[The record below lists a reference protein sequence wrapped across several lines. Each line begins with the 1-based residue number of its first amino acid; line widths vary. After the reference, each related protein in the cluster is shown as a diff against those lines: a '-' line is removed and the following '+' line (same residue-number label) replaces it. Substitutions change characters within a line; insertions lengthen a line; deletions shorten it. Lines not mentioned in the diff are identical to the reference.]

1 MAELSCF
8 VIQGFGPKTDYTDGR
23 VLNLDASYEV
33 IKQAVQEAGLQCVRA
48 DEIVHSGTIDVP
60 MYERLLQADLVIA
73 DLSTYNVNAAFE
85 LGVRY
90 ALRPCTT
97 IVIAEDQFKSPF
109 DIAHI
114 VIRRYKHLGEDIGA
128 REARRFKEELVTAI
142 RALLPAPRTDSPVY
156 TLLPQLRPPLAPVV
170 APVSA
175 PASAPTPAPAPAST
189 AEADTAAPGSA
200 PAPAPETAIAESLE
214 VGVLLEIDFAT
225 DASAP
230 RAAPL
235 LPGSALSAR
244 DWLDRARA
252 AVNEHRYADAIEAW
266 SALLKLHPG
275 DSHATQQLA
284 LATYKARQPDAES
297 ALAAARELLRPLHP
311 GTTNN
316 PETVALWG
324 AIHRRLW
331 EIAHRSEDLFQAI
344 AAYERGFMLKQDHF
358 NGTSLGF
365 LLIVRALVSARAG
378 QRNEAIADRVLAAR
392 TRRELIRQVQPL
404 AERPDLADRHRFW
417 FIGALWVAAL
427 ALGDTAAAAAW
438 DARADAL
445 TVEPW
450 MQAARH
456 RHGERLLALQAEL
469 AALLDG
475 PPA

>member
-8 VIQGFGPKTDYTDGR
+8 VVQGFGPKTDYTDGR

-109 DIAHI
+109 DVGHI

-128 REARRFKEELVTAI
+128 REARRFKEELVSAI

-156 TLLPQLRPPLAPVV
+156 TLLPQLQPPV
-170 APVSA
+170 APAVA
-175 PASAPTPAPAPAST
+175 PAPTPAPAPESI
-189 AEADTAAPGSA
+189 ADAT
-200 PAPAPETAIAESLE
+200 PAPETSLAESLE
-214 VGVLLEIDFAT
+214 VGVLLEIDFDT
-225 DASAP
+225 DALAP

-235 LPGSALSAR
+235 PPGAALSAR
-244 DWLDRARA
+244 EWLDRARA

-284 LATYKARQPDAES
+284 LATYKARLPDAES
-297 ALAAARELLRPLHP
+297 ALGAARELLRALQP

-316 PETVALWG
+316 PETLALWG

-331 EIAHRSEDLFQAI
+331 ELAQRGEDLFEAI

-365 LLIVRALVSARAG
+365 LLVVRALVSARAG
-378 QRNEAIADRVLAAR
+378 QRDEAIADRVLAAR

-427 ALGDTAAAAAW
+427 SLGDTAAAAAW
-438 DARADAL
+438 DTRASAL
-445 TVEPW
+445 AVEPW
-450 MQAARH
+450 MQAAR
-456 RHGERLLALQAEL
+456 RQHGERLLALQAEL

-475 PPA
+475 TPA